1 MTTRPLETLSRDIV
15 EQIAA
20 ASERWQTEQ
29 AARLD
34 AANLGEHIDGHPILG
49 PEQAR
54 NAFEAIRNSPTRAAL
69 RQLIADLEPRAML
82 ELVGLLWIGREDD
95 DDMDIVT
102 ALERADGIEN
112 ASAVNYIAGRA
123 PLSRY
128 LRRALERTGAE

>member
-1 MTTRPLETLSRDIV
+1 MTTRTLETLTADQVR
-15 EQIAA
+15 QIAE
-20 ASERWQTEQ
+20 ASELWQATQQ
-29 AARLD
+29 AMLD
-34 AANLGEHIDGHPILG
+34 SAGIGEAIDGRAILG
-49 PEQAR
+49 PEQTRA
-54 NAFEAIRNSPTRAAL
+54 AFDEIRTSPTRQAL
-69 RQLIADLEPRAML
+69 RHLIADLGPAAQL